1 MDYLRRDYRWHAT
14 CALFKEIMSNAYIC
28 IYKSVLIPCL
38 FITLFMCIGECV
50 VLNYLQPSLLRL
62 FVSVITSTFLLIVT
76 LIYFAMQEERLL
88 VINIIH
94 KIKSYVR

>member
-1 MDYLRRDYRWHAT
+1 MHYSRKLCRMPI
-14 CALFKEIMSNAYIC
+14 FVYI
-28 IYKSVLIPCL
+28 KSVLIPCL
-38 FITLFMCIGECV
+38 FITFFMCIGECV